1 MKEVNTRN
9 TGVDSRKTSS
19 KKKTEGKALRAGSC
33 ISHVVHKM
41 QSCSNKKGSPV
52 SLLCLA

>member
-19 KKKTEGKALRAGSC
+19 KKIKLRGK
-33 ISHVVHKM
+33 
-41 QSCSNKKGSPV
+41 
-52 SLLCLA
+52 LLELDLVFRMWCM